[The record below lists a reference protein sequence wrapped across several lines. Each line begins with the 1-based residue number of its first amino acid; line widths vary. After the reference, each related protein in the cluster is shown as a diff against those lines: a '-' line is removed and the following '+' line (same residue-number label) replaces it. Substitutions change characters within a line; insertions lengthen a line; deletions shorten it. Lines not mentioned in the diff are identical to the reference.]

1 MIYEIFIIAIIAVAG
16 IIFLYLFLSYRI
28 RRREIE
34 KKPRRS
40 LRKPRKK

>member
-1 MIYEIFIIAIIAVAG
+1 MIYEILIVVVAG